1 MSPSTRDSVA
11 SSGITVNA
19 STGERYI
26 PSSVR
31 SDGSKRREIR
41 VRPGYRPPED
51 VELYRNRAAEAWK
64 NRGKA
69 GVPGTEG
76 LVKPPTNTTT
86 TEQTEQTKSGSA
98 ASNKNAKRREAKKKS
113 KAVDGTDGTEG
124 RDVSAIENWR
134 TSAAGSDGKG
144 RQKENATAEESVDA
158 DAENEK
164 KARNLRKKLRQAK
177 DLREKKSQGESL
189 LPEQL
194 EKIIKI
200 QELVRQLD
208 ALGFDSNGE
217 KKDGTDG
224 KDV

>member
-1 MSPSTRDSVA
+1 MPATRDSVA
-11 SSGITVNA
+11 SSGITVDA

-31 SDGSKRREIR
+31 ADGSKRREIR

-69 GVPGTEG
+69 GVPGAEG
-76 LVKPPTNTTT
+76 LSKQP
-86 TEQTEQTKSGSA
+86 EQTEQTKTASA
-98 ASNKNAKRREAKKKS
+98 ASNKNAKRREAKKKA
-113 KAVDGTDGTEG
+113 KAADESDTTEG
-124 RDVSAIENWR
+124 RDVVAIDNWR
-134 TSAAGSDGKG
+134 VFAAGAERNDD
-144 RQKENATAEESVDA
+144 QKPKEVTATAVPAELAVDQ

-164 KARNLRKKLRQAK
+164 KARNLKKKLRQAR
-177 DLREKKSQGESL
+177 DLRDKKSQGESL
-189 LPEQL
+189 LPEQV
-194 EKIIKI
+194 EKVIKI

-208 ALGFDSNGE
+208 ALGFDSNGD
-217 KKDGTDG
+217 KKDGASEG